1 MPHLRIH
8 GPDKEKILKAST
20 QLIDKLAPTVDC
32 PRDHFTIEHIHSIS
46 ITDGKEEGTYPFI
59 EMHWFDRGSEIQ
71 DSVAGIITDQVREV
85 TDESTDIAVV
95 FHALKT
101 RNYYE
106 NGAHFG

>member
-8 GPDKEKILKAST
+8 GLDKERILKAST
-20 QLIDKLAPTVDC
+20 PLLDKLAPVVGC
-32 PRDHFTIEHIHSIS
+32 PRDHFTLEHIHSTYV
-46 ITDGKEEGTYPFI
+46 TDGREEEAYPFI
-59 EMHWFDRGSEIQ
+59 EMHWFDRGPEVQ
-71 DSVAGIITDQVREV
+71 DSVAGIITDQIREV

-95 FHALKT
+95 FHALNT